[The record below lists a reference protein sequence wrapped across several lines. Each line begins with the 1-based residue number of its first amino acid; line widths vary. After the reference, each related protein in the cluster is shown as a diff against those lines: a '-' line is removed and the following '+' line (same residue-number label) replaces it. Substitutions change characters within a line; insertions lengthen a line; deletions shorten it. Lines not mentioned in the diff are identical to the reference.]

1 MMWLLTTR
9 RRIVQAV
16 SLLLL
21 NSNFWGLGTE
31 RVCIPVMNCEACA
44 IAWLG
49 CPIGM
54 IGSNL
59 AFREWPLLVLGMTLV
74 LGALV
79 GRLLCGWVCPIG
91 FLQDLLYKIPSPKFK
106 LWRGA
111 TWIKYGFLVITVFVF
126 GFVFGKEPDVSP
138 FFFCNLCPTAAIQ
151 VVLPDMLMYQDFTLT
166 FARSL
171 RLSILVVVILLSLGV
186 HRGFCKVMCPIGALI
201 AITNRFSFFSLK
213 LNTASC
219 VSCKKC
225 NKACPMDVPVMES
238 PEGGRAVNRD
248 TECIECLTCEQVCPT
263 EAISNNSRILKR

>member
-1 MMWLLTTR
+1 MTWLLSTR
-9 RRIVQAV
+9 RRVVQTL

-31 RVCIPVMNCEACA
+31 RVCLPIMNCEACA

-54 IGSNL
+54 MGSNL

-74 LGALV
+74 VGALF
-79 GRLLCGWVCPIG
+79 GRFFCGWVCPMG
-91 FLQDLLYKIPSPKFK
+91 LLQDLLHKIPSKKFN
-106 LWRGA
+106 LPRWT
-111 TWIKYGFLVITVFVF
+111 TWIKYAFLVVTVFIL

-138 FFFCNLCPTAAIQ
+138 FFFCNLCPTAALQ
-151 VVLPDMLMYQDFTLT
+151 VVLPTMLIYHDFELT

-171 RLSILVVVILLSLGV
+171 RLGILVIVLVLSLGV

-201 AITNRFSFFSLK
+201 AFANRFSFLSLK
-213 LNTASC
+213 LHKPTC
-219 VSCKKC
+219 VSCSKC
-225 NKACPMDVPVMES
+225 DTSCPMDVPVMDS
-238 PEGGRAVNRD
+238 PETGRAISRD

-263 EAISNNSRILKR
+263 KAISNNSRILKR